1 LLRASLWTSSVRA
14 RGSKLWR
21 FLANGIKKSKA
32 KHRGIQVG
40 FWTT

>member
-1 LLRASLWTSSVRA
+1 LLRVLCEFQSVRA

-21 FLANGIKKSKA
+21 FLANGIEIKQA

-40 FWTT
+40 LWTA